1 MSKRAPK
8 TILEVCLA
16 RAGVMKGARVQSF
29 ISLWSMASQ
38 RLGRPITVTDYAEYY
53 GESERNVYRHL
64 RSFREVFPSVDTP
77 QPIADAV
84 IAQAEDRVYGK
95 VGDVGLLPAG
105 LLPA

>member
-8 TILEVCLA
+8 TIIEVCLA

-29 ISLWSMASQ
+29 ISLWSIASQ
-38 RLGRPITVTDYAEYY
+38 RLGRPITVADYAEYY
-53 GESERNVYRHL
+53 GENERTVYRHL
-64 RSFREVFPSVDTP
+64 RSFREVFPAIETP
-77 QPIADAV
+77 QPIADAA
-84 IAQAEDRVYGK
+84 IAHAEDVLGQ

>member
-8 TILEVCLA
+8 TIIEVCLA

-29 ISLWSMASQ
+29 ISLWAIASQ
-38 RLGRPITVTDYAEYY
+38 RLDRPITVDDYAEYY

-64 RSFREVFPSVDTP
+64 RSFREVFPALDTP
-77 QPIADAV
+77 QAIADAV
-84 IAQAEDRVYGK
+84 IAEAEQRVYGE

-105 LLPA
+105 LIPG